1 MNVEQAVAI
10 SILEL
15 GLILTVYHFAII
27 PAIERRV
34 IDKWLDEVN
43 TGALDLRVLLA
54 DVTDDAAAKVFAI
67 IKNQMLAGS
76 GNLAKVL
83 SNPGGDPE
91 LTALKFGEG
100 LLKDLGLKS
109 PSALMVFKL
118 LKSLN
123 TAAPGDVSGGVEADF
138 DPVKFGADL
147 LDLR

>member
-10 SILEL
+10 SLIEL

-43 TGALDLRVLLA
+43 TGALDLTALLA

-123 TAAPGDVSGGVEADF
+123 PAAPGDVSGGDEADF
-138 DPVKFGADL
+138 NPIKFGADL
-147 LDLR
+147 LNR

>member
-1 MNVEQAVAI
+1 MDVGQALAI
-10 SILEL
+10 SVFEL
-15 GLILTVYHFAII
+15 ALIVGIYSFWII

-43 TGALDLRVLLA
+43 SGALDLRILLA
-54 DVTDDAAAKVFAI
+54 DVTDDAAEKVFAI

-83 SNPGGDPE
+83 SNPGGDLE
-91 LTALKFGEG
+91 LTALKMGEG

-123 TAAPGDVSGGVEADF
+123 GAAPAGDSPPVAADF
-138 DPVKFGADL
+138 EPPLFGSDL
-147 LDLR
+147 LNR

>member
-1 MNVEQAVAI
+1 
-10 SILEL
+10 
-15 GLILTVYHFAII
+15 
-27 PAIERRV
+27 
-34 IDKWLDEVN
+34 
-43 TGALDLRVLLA
+43 LLA

-118 LKSLN
+118 LKSFNGAL
-123 TAAPGDVSGGVEADF
+123 PGSDSPPVSADF
-138 DPVKFGADL
+138 DAVKFGADL
-147 LDLR
+147 LNR